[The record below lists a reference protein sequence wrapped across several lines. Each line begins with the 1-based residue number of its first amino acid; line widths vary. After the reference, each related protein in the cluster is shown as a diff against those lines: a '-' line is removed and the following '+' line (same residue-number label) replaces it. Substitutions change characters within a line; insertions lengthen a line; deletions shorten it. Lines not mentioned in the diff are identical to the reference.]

1 MFAIRQ
7 PTHVFYSKKAIYS
20 TCRGG
25 EDSRRRVLQ
34 TEEIAHTH
42 PQCSHILQRH
52 HHHKPSPLIHSRT
65 TAKVD
70 MGGKKRVDKVGFQ
83 TKLLGERPPTD
94 RKGNSVIKVRP
105 NQIPAGVLPDGCTGM
120 IYQVSAAVVANNG

>member
-1 MFAIRQ
+1 MFTIRQ
-7 PTHVFYSKKAIYS
+7 FTCILYSKTAICS
-20 TCRGG
+20 TC
-25 EDSRRRVLQ
+25 RVLQ
-34 TEEIAHTH
+34 TEEIAHTL
-42 PQCSHILQRH
+42 SHSGQRR

-70 MGGKKRVDKVGFQ
+70 MGGKKRVDKVGSQ

>member
-1 MFAIRQ
+1 
-7 PTHVFYSKKAIYS
+7 
-20 TCRGG
+20 
-25 EDSRRRVLQ
+25 
-34 TEEIAHTH
+34 
-42 PQCSHILQRH
+42 
-52 HHHKPSPLIHSRT
+52 
-65 TAKVD
+65 

-94 RKGNSVIKVRP
+94 RKGNSVIKVQP